1 MTEDS
6 VSISITI
13 NVGNEELK
21 YQKEVP
27 YFAFE
32 ENVQGLVNEIGLRVF
47 QTGIHELDNRIAAT
61 VPETWRNL
69 GTEGR
74 WLTSSLG
81 TLRYKRRVYVDEHK
95 VRQKPIDEL
104 LGMKRY
110 SRMSGRVLEMG
121 SYLASNGTYRNA
133 ADQLSWL
140 LKTPISHS
148 SIQRMA
154 WTIGNRIADGEE
166 AERKRVFESGEQ
178 QEPGKINAQDLY
190 GGSDGVWVHLQHE
203 KRRSAEVRVTILSTG
218 RKQIGKD
225 RFCLENKH
233 GITTIGLNSEKW
245 QERVLL
251 EADLRYNLKETKL
264 LISGGD
270 GSQWV
275 RHTFDRLQVP
285 QEYVL
290 DRFHLQ
296 RTARLALGNWEIS
309 KDYVSRLKQKGFSNG
324 EPDLRKLI
332 QQSSGRRTEKLKD
345 FYRYVHNNQDGLLD
359 LEYRGYSLP
368 TRLGAIEG
376 NVDKLV
382 VHRMKGRGCSWR
394 LPGLRAMLALC
405 RNANQLK
412 YHSYQYLPLKTPVHT
427 YHRLQNLEVKY
438 LETYQYTMPIFQGPH
453 QNEPW
458 VKSLHFLIHGR

>member
-1 MTEDS
+1 MTENS

-13 NVGNEELK
+13 NVGNEEMK
-21 YQKEVP
+21 YQRDVA
-27 YFAFE
+27 YSALE
-32 ENVQGLVNEIGLRVF
+32 ENVQGLVVEIGQRVF
-47 QTGIHELDNRIAAT
+47 QAGIHELDNKIAAS
-61 VPETWRNL
+61 VPETWRNA
-69 GTEGR
+69 GTEER

-81 TLRYKRRVYVDEHK
+81 TLRYKRRVYLDEHK

-121 SYLASNGTYRNA
+121 SYLASNEPYRKA

-166 AERKRVFESGEQ
+166 AERKRIFESGEK
-178 QEPGKINAQDLY
+178 QEPGKINASILY
-190 GGSDGVWVHLQHE
+190 GESDGVWVHLQRE
-203 KRRSAEVRVTILSTG
+203 KHRSAEVRVAILSTG

-225 RFCLENKH
+225 RFRLENKH
-233 GITTIGLNSEKW
+233 CITAIGLNSEKW

-275 RHTFDRLQVP
+275 RHTFDRLQLP
-285 QEYVL
+285 QEFVL

-296 RTARLALGNWEIS
+296 RAARLALGDWKAANT
-309 KDYVSRLKQKGFSNG
+309 YVSQLRQKGFDSAG
-324 EPDLRKLI
+324 LELRQLI
-332 QQSSGRRTEKLKD
+332 QQSYGRRKEKLKD
-345 FYRYVHNNQDGLLD
+345 FYRYVRNNQDGLLD
-359 LEYRGYSLP
+359 LENRGYSL
-368 TRLGAIEG
+368 RAHLGAIEG

-394 LPGLRAMLALC
+394 LNGVRAMLALC
-405 RNANQLK
+405 RNADQLRNHA
-412 YHSYQYLPLKTPVHT
+412 YRYLPLKTPIQP
-427 YHRLQNLEVKY
+427 YHCRPNLEVKY
-438 LETYQYTMPIFQGPH
+438 TEAYQYAMPIFQGPH
-453 QNEPW
+453 QNKPW
-458 VKSLHFLIHGR
+458 VRSLHFLIHGR

>member
-32 ENVQGLVNEIGLRVF
+32 ENVQGLVNEIGQRVF

-140 LKTPISHS
+140 LKTPISHG
-148 SIQRMA
+148 MD
-154 WTIGNRIADGEE
+154 NR
-166 AERKRVFESGEQ
+166 
-178 QEPGKINAQDLY
+178 
-190 GGSDGVWVHLQHE
+190 
-203 KRRSAEVRVTILSTG
+203 
-218 RKQIGKD
+218 
-225 RFCLENKH
+225 
-233 GITTIGLNSEKW
+233 
-245 QERVLL
+245 
-251 EADLRYNLKETKL
+251 
-264 LISGGD
+264 
-270 GSQWV
+270 
-275 RHTFDRLQVP
+275 
-285 QEYVL
+285 
-290 DRFHLQ
+290 
-296 RTARLALGNWEIS
+296 
-309 KDYVSRLKQKGFSNG
+309 
-324 EPDLRKLI
+324 
-332 QQSSGRRTEKLKD
+332 
-345 FYRYVHNNQDGLLD
+345 
-359 LEYRGYSLP
+359 
-368 TRLGAIEG
+368 
-376 NVDKLV
+376 
-382 VHRMKGRGCSWR
+382 
-394 LPGLRAMLALC
+394 
-405 RNANQLK
+405 
-412 YHSYQYLPLKTPVHT
+412 
-427 YHRLQNLEVKY
+427 
-438 LETYQYTMPIFQGPH
+438 
-453 QNEPW
+453 
-458 VKSLHFLIHGR
+458 